1 MRGPGL
7 PCDVST
13 AVLQTIPRHSTKGV
27 LALWAFLWF
36 VTPAHSQVLFDG
48 LSDDELLASSA
59 DFDSALAGPREPA
72 FLQVLTEASIVRDL
86 SQDTVSVYDLVVR
99 YDPTRYR
106 DPHVGIYPLSFAD
119 QFILWGKRV
128 ALFTRGTKWT
138 SGRFF
143 LHDISTGHHAWI
155 FTRDA
160 RRLYL
165 SPPGTKLPP
174 PAEVYNRQGV
184 KRWLK
189 LIHTVDTAAT
199 DLRSMGLWFRL
210 MHEESRELVIE
221 GERER
226 AAADS
231 LDAGGR

>member
-1 MRGPGL
+1 MSGPGL
-7 PCDVST
+7 RCDVST
-13 AVLQTIPRHSTKGV
+13 VPVLSTDLRHSTTG
-27 LALWAFLWF
+27 LSALCALLWL
-36 VTPAHSQVLFDG
+36 VAPAHSQALFDR
-48 LSDDELLASSA
+48 LSDGDLLASSA
-59 DFDSALAGPREPA
+59 DLASALAGPREPA
-72 FLQVLTEASIVRDL
+72 FLQVLTEGSIVRDE
-86 SQDTVSVYDLVVR
+86 SQNTVSVYDLVVR

-160 RRLYL
+160 RRLYH

-174 PAEVYNRQGV
+174 PAETYNRRGV

-221 GERER
+221 GERAR
-226 AAADS
+226 ADS
-231 LDAGGR
+231 LAAGGK